1 MSIKQDLENRM
12 SAIENLEHQILQEAV
27 RFRRLKK
34 LNELMSARD
43 NLRLQ
48 FYNEHIYQDLEM
60 LAMLEKEAQDYIFF
74 ITSLTTKFSKS
85 NSEFSS
91 HLQSI
96 LDTCEQGN
104 FFKSNNII
112 TLSNNAL
119 GLISLKTRETKNIM
133 TNYRLRN
140 IQRCKMILNQYSQE
154 NIENKARSVDC
165 CTDLHKEEMGE

>member
-1 MSIKQDLENRM
+1 MIKEDLQNRI
-12 SAIENLEHQILQEAV
+12 SAIEDLESQILKEPV
-27 RFRRLKK
+27 RFLRLKK

-60 LAMLEKEAQDYIFF
+60 LAILEKEAQDYIFF
-74 ITSLTTKFSKS
+74 ITSLTTRFSKS

-96 LDTCEQGN
+96 LDTCKQSS

-140 IQRCKMILNQYSQE
+140 IQRCQTILEQYSQE
-154 NIENKARSVDC
+154 NIENKARSVAS
-165 CTDLHKEEMGE
+165 CTGLNKEEIGE